1 MKKLLVLA
9 ALTSTVFLGA
19 CDRKE
24 TVVVPPAA
32 DSTTA
37 IAVPVPV
44 PVPGPKG
51 DSGASGASGAT
62 GATGATGA
70 AGASGST
77 TVIVPPAAPA
87 DAPK

>member
-9 ALTSTVFLGA
+9 ALTSTVFFAG

-24 TVVVPPAA
+24 TVVVPPA
-32 DSTTA
+32 DTPSA

-44 PVPGPKG
+44 AVPGPKG
-51 DSGASGASGAT
+51 DAGMT
-62 GATGATGA
+62 GATGAP
-70 AGASGST
+70 GASGST
-77 TVIVPPAAPA
+77 TVIVPPPAPA

>member
-1 MKKLLVLA
+1 MKNLLVLA
-9 ALTSTVFLGA
+9 ALTSTVFLAA

-32 DSTTA
+32 DTPST

-44 PVPGPKG
+44 PVAVPGPKG
-51 DSGASGASGAT
+51 D
-62 GATGATGA
+62 TGA
-70 AGASGST
+70 AGAPGAAGST